1 MCVSVVCYILY
12 QFIFFFSSRR
22 RHTRCALVTG
32 VQTCA
37 LPIYLRGD
45 KLALQRLKEAAEK
58 AKIELSTAQSTEVN
72 LPFITADANGPKHLV
87 KTITRADLEKLVEDL
102 VKRTLEPCKKAIKDA
117 GVSASAIDEVVL
129 VGGMT
134 RMPRVREVVRDF
146 FGKEPHTGVKTRRA
160 SCRERV

>member
-1 MCVSVVCYILY
+1 MRISDWSSDVC
-12 QFIFFFSSRR
+12 SSD
-22 RHTRCALVTG
+22 LDEG
-32 VQTCA
+32 
-37 LPIYLRGD
+37 INLRGD

-87 KTITRADLEKLVEDL
+87 KTITRADLEKLVEEL

-117 GVSASAIDEVVL
+117 GISASEIDEVVI

-134 RMPRVREVVRDF
+134 RMPRVREVVKDF
-146 FGKEPHTGVKTRRA
+146 FGKAPQTVLKHHT
-160 SCRERV
+160 